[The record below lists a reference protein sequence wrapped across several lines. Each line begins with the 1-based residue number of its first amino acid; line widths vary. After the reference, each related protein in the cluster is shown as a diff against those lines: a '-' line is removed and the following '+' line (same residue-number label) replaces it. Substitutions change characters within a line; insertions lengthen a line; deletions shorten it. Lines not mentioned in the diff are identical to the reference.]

1 MKTAF
6 FAFALLAA
14 SPAFAQDAAVSAPV
28 SSAPVSTLPA
38 NAPIASANLL
48 SVARVVKA
56 DGVQRV
62 EVITDGQAATD
73 GEVWNSPMAAIVPTK
88 GEVVWDLGQQVPIEA
103 GLVQGD
109 NNDVYVLW
117 GSDDGVSWK
126 QLWRAGPYSNDGLR
140 TRTTSNLGASARFV
154 KITGEGGDNLYSIG
168 ELQLYASGATLSNPP
183 LARKLPPPPPPPPF
197 NPSWLVLAV
206 LAVGLF
212 MFFTRRRPGADA
224 KPDDAKPPQEPS
236 KS

>member
-1 MKTAF
+1 VKKALF
-6 FAFALLAA
+6 FLLAA
-14 SPAFAQDAAVSAPV
+14 SAAPAQDAAVAPVSAPV
-28 SSAPVSTLPA
+28 SLPASSAPPA
-38 NAPIASANLL
+38 NVPIASANLL

-73 GEVWNSPMAAIVPTK
+73 GDVWNGPMAAIIPPK

-103 GLVQGD
+103 ALVQGD
-109 NNDVYVLW
+109 NNDVYILW
-117 GSDDGVSWK
+117 ASDDGTNWK
-126 QLWRAGPYSNDGLR
+126 QIWRAGPYSNDGLR
-140 TRTTSNLGASARFV
+140 TRTQGNLGASARFV
-154 KITGEGGDNLYSIG
+154 KITGEGGDNLYSVG

-183 LARKLPPPPPPPPF
+183 LMRKLPPPPPPAPF

-206 LAVGLF
+206 LTVGLF
-212 MFFTRRRPGADA
+212 MFFTRRRPTAEA
-224 KPDDAKPPQEPS
+224 KPEAP

>member
-1 MKTAF
+1 VK
-6 FAFALLAA
+6 FALSVLLAA
-14 SPAFAQDAAVSAPV
+14 GTALAQDASVAQDAAVAPV
-28 SSAPVSTLPA
+28 SLPIPPPSS
-38 NAPIASANLL
+38 PIASANLL

-73 GEVWNSPMAAIVPTK
+73 GETWNSVMAAIIPSK

-103 GLVQGD
+103 GLIQGD
-109 NNDVYVLW
+109 NNDNYLIW
-117 GSDDGVSWK
+117 GSDDGTSWNLIWK
-126 QLWRAGPYSNDGLR
+126 AGPYSNDGLR
-140 TRTTSNLGASARFV
+140 TRTQSGLNAKARFIKV
-154 KITGEGGDNLYSIG
+154 TGEGGDNLYSVG

-183 LARKLPPPPPPPPF
+183 LARKLPPPPPPAPF

-206 LAVGLF
+206 LAVGMF
-212 MFFTRRRPGADA
+212 MFFTRRKPTPEAKPAEKPADA
-224 KPDDAKPPQEPS
+224 P